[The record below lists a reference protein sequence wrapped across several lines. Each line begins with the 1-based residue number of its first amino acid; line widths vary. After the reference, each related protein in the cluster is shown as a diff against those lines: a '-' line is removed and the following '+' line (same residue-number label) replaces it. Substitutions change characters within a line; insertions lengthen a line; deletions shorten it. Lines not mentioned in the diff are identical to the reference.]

1 MARSVED
8 LRLVSRLVFG
18 IQGNEQSIAPI
29 PYRQIQLPPKLR
41 FGYYTSDNFVK
52 ASPACQRAV
61 LETVEALRKKG
72 HECIEFNVPGGE
84 SYLPPVAFQ

>member
-41 FGYYTSDNFVK
+41 FGYYTSGPHLL
-52 ASPACQRAV
+52 PALV
-61 LETVEALRKKG
+61 MT
-72 HECIEFNVPGGE
+72 NVD
-84 SYLPPVAFQ
+84 STKMIL